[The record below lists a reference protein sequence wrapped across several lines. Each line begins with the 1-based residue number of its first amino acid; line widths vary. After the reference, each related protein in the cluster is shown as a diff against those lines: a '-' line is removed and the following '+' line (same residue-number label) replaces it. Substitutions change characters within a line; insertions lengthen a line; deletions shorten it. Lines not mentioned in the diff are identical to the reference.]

1 MPPVGR
7 TLTVL
12 MPALVMLAGL
22 LLLSMEAPSSA
33 SPASSPAPLL
43 ASSQAPAVVPAAG
56 PIFRF
61 EADEFWLNAH
71 HFLYVLGRAEAKMR
85 DASRDAV
92 AGAPAEAERGLAT
105 LSEDERQIWREAVTA
120 YATGLSRK
128 DAVFDEPLP
137 AMASALA
144 RAKDA
149 RSLSGAADVDAGTRA
164 VLERAAPIYR
174 KGWWPAHQASNRA
187 WQAST
192 QTLVDRHG
200 QATLAFLTK
209 VYGLQWPADGYVV
222 HLAKYANWAGAYSTS
237 GHLLVV
243 STAGAAST
251 RGLYGLE
258 IAFHEGM
265 HQWDDAVVAALREQ
279 ARRTGA
285 PLRGDLSHAMIFYT
299 AGEAVKRVEPSHV
312 PYAEAFGIW
321 TRGLG
326 VHKAALDDAWKPY
339 LDGRGTRDDALA
351 ALVGKSAPR
360 P

>member
-7 TLTVL
+7 MLTVL

-33 SPASSPAPLL
+33 SPAPLL
-43 ASSQAPAVVPAAG
+43 ASSQAPAVAPAAG

-105 LSEDERQIWREAVTA
+105 LSEGERQIWRDAVTA

-149 RSLSGAADVDAGTRA
+149 RSLSGAAEVDAGTRA

-174 KGWWPAHQASNRA
+174 KGWWPAHQASNRE
-187 WQAST
+187 WQASI

-285 PLRGDLSHAMIFYT
+285 PLTADLSHAMIFYT

-339 LDGRGTRDDALA
+339 LDGRGMRDDALA
-351 ALVGKSAPR
+351 ALIGKSAPR